1 MVGMSYDDCEEMD
14 YFTSYE
20 QIKGLV
26 EINNRPDIIA
36 KKNIRLALRAL
47 NGIQIKYYIRQ
58 RESRSKSKSRG
69 GQFDIYNVQAWVE
82 YTDPILY
89 VKPKL

>member
-1 MVGMSYDDCEEMD
+1 MVGMSYDDCEDMD

-36 KKNIRLALRAL
+36 KKNIRYALRAL
-47 NGIQIKYYIRQ
+47 NGLQIKYYLRQ
-58 RESRSKSKSRG
+58 RESRTKSKTSHG
-69 GQFDIYNVQAWVE
+69 KTHVYNVQAWVE
-82 YTDPILY
+82 YIDPILY